1 MSGYVPPVVQR
12 RHGFDP
18 AKCTP
23 EQWAALV
30 WLVKHFE
37 GMGAFIGPEKWRE
50 VEKEIKVS
58 SARISADD
66 PRTGDCVELP
76 PDHQDQVGRRVYFVR
91 VDPSRVLADP
101 VAWNR
106 LCRLPGATL
115 HLAGSV

>member
-1 MSGYVPPVVQR
+1 MTYIPPVVQR
-12 RHGFDP
+12 RPGFDP

-30 WLVKHFE
+30 WLMNQSVGCIAVADE
-37 GMGAFIGPEKWRE
+37 EQ
-50 VEKEIKVS
+50 IKRLQERVTVQPS
-58 SARISADD
+58 RIAADE
-66 PRTGDCVELP
+66 PRTGDCLELP

-91 VDPSRVLADP
+91 VDPARVIADP

>member
-1 MSGYVPPVVQR
+1 MNEYKPPVVQKR
-12 RHGFDP
+12 PGFDP

-30 WLVKHFE
+30 WCLHNVEIWAHLE
-37 GMGAFIGPEKWRE
+37 GDEVLKSLRE
-50 VEKEIKVS
+50 QVTVMS
-58 SARISADD
+58 SRISADE

-76 PDHQDQVGRRVYFVR
+76 PDHEGQVGRRMYFVR
-91 VDPSRVLADP
+91 VDPARVIADP